1 MITEPQLM
9 FAIIASTALMLMFV
23 LFIIYMMYKHGQ
35 LQRRFNVLRDASD
48 TLCNDYEYLVKT
60 QHPKDLERMFSLGKR
75 FPEVPPHMCHTLKEP
90 GT

>member
-1 MITEPQLM
+1 MTPHELAIGVVLCTIVMLG
-9 FAIIASTALMLMFV
+9 FAV
-23 LFIIYMMYKHGQ
+23 FIIYMMYKHGQ
-35 LQRRFNVLRDASD
+35 LQRRFNILRDASD

-60 QHPKDLERMFSLGKR
+60 QHPKELERMFSLGKR